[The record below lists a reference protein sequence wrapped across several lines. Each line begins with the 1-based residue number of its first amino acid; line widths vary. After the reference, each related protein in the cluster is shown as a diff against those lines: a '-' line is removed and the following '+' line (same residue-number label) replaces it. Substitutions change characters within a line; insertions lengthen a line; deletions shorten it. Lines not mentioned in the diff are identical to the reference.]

1 MTINKGK
8 KNLTFEVEL
17 IDETL
22 KTAAMFL
29 ILLYCY
35 SLIITV
41 AVSELP
47 PSTLASDTTVQGEG
61 WVAFY
66 LQSKTLLHKSLL

>member
-17 IDETL
+17 IHETL

-29 ILLYCY
+29 ILLYRY
-35 SLIITV
+35 SLIIPV

-47 PSTLASDTTVQGEG
+47 PFTLASDTTMQGEG
-61 WVAFY
+61 
-66 LQSKTLLHKSLL
+66 